1 MRLLWRGADSA
12 GKKTVHFVARLEGGT
27 FAGSFKLVHGKG
39 PMLVEGAIDDVMA
52 LVPERAFTDAVI
64 QAKREAAKPT
74 HRLATLRAR

>member
-1 MRLLWRGADSA
+1 
-12 GKKTVHFVARLEGGT
+12 
-27 FAGSFKLVHGKG
+27 
-39 PMLVEGAIDDVMA
+39 MA